1 MPGVHDLAGKSAGPI
16 HTEPHAESEFDRRV
30 DALVNLLLH
39 PHTNVLVVDELRR
52 AVEDVGAEAYFKLSY
67 YQRWVQAL
75 RTLLVE
81 KGLLGADEI
90 DQRIAAIRKQLAL
103 SGHDK

>member
-1 MPGVHDLAGKSAGPI
+1 MPGVHDLAGKPAGPI
-16 HTEPHAESEFDRRV
+16 HAEPHAESDFDRRV

-39 PHTNVLVVDELRR
+39 PNTKVLLVDEVRR
-52 AVEDVGAEAYFKLSY
+52 AVEDVGDQAYFKLSY

-81 KGLLGADEI
+81 KGLLRDDEI
-90 DQRIAAIRKQLAL
+90 ELRIAAIRKQLAL